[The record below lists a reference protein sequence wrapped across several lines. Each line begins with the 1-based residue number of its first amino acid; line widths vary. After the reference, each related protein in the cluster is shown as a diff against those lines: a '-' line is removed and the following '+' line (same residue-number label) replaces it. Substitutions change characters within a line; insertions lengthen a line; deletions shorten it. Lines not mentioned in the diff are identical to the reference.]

1 MPKVSLA
8 DTFDDWES
16 LLRAAAP
23 HGDKLDLQVSLDEL
37 ERLHRRLR
45 EIEARRAELEALR
58 QQATQELV
66 EVRDAGKLVAMQIR
80 TSLKGIFG
88 PRNEALVQF
97 RIRPRRSRR
106 S

>member
-23 HGDKLDLQVSLDEL
+23 YGDKLDLQVYLDQLEEL
-37 ERLHRRLR
+37 LRRLR
-45 EIEARRAELEALR
+45 EIEARRAELQALR
-58 QQATQELV
+58 QEATQQLE
-66 EVRDAGKLVAMQIR
+66 EVRKAGKDVAIQIR
-80 TSLKGIFG
+80 TSLKGLFG
-88 PRNEALVQF
+88 PRSETLVKF
-97 RIRPRRSRR
+97 RIRPRRSGR